1 MFLIYQP
8 EDSDEPQ
15 RFKYNPRR
23 GLMSVE
29 REDIERR
36 TGLPYSEFTQAVLK
50 GSSLCRRALLY
61 TFLRRDHRKLKWED
75 VDFQWDE
82 LRLEYSK
89 QEWEHM
95 RDAAIE
101 RLHGEELAAAL
112 ETFEQ
117 NIADAID
124 EAEDEGKAQLPIA
137 D

>member
-1 MFLIYQP
+1 MYLIYQP
-8 EDSDEPQ
+8 EGSDEPQ
-15 RFKYNPRR
+15 RFKYNARR

-36 TGLPYSEFTQAVLK
+36 TGQNYAEFTQAVLQ
-50 GSSLCRRALLY
+50 GNSLCRRALLF
-61 TFLRRDHRKLKWED
+61 TFLRREHRKLKWED

-89 QEWEHM
+89 QEWERM
-95 RDAAIE
+95 RDAAVE

-112 ETFEQ
+112 DTFEQ

-124 EAEDEGKAQLPIA
+124 EAEDGGKAQLPIA